1 MKGHILEE
9 EEYPVFIL
17 EPHDEKAHRYLG
29 EPREIPDDLYQR
41 YVAAEK
47 AWREV
52 QKEIDALS
60 TEWSK

>member
-1 MKGHILEE
+1 MKGHIFEE
-9 EEYPVFIL
+9 EEWPVFSL
-17 EPHDEKAHRYLG
+17 EPHDDEEHDYLG

-41 YVAAEK
+41 YAAAEK

-52 QKEIDALS
+52 QREIDALL